1 MLEAFHDQIQVLPSL
16 NVSVLDVS
24 QAGRDPDLVLL
35 QVCESSAIGPAM

>member
-1 MLEAFHDQIQVLPSL
+1 MNKIRDLPSL

-24 QAGRDPDLVLL
+24 QASRDPDLVLL